1 VALMGLVVAVT
12 AILNLDTSVWFL
24 TPVLV
29 HAARA
34 RGADERPF
42 LYGSVMMANA
52 ASLILPG
59 SNLTNLVVLAHE
71 HVAGATFAARIW
83 PAWVAA
89 VLVTGVVVRLSFA
102 SSADPEHELPAAP
115 DWQLGLGALGIVA
128 AGTLVLVLKAPAL
141 PVLALGVLL
150 VLVRRSPWRDVR
162 RAASPLVLG
171 SLFALAVVLGTIART
186 TGWFQHVVEA
196 HARWTVAAL
205 AAGVSVITNNLP
217 AAVLL
222 ASHQP
227 THARAL
233 LIGLNL
239 GPNLFVTGS
248 LSAYLWWRAA
258 QTVAAPRS
266 VKTYA
271 GIGVVV
277 VPLSMAAALIAL
289 QLLSNG

>member
-1 VALMGLVVAVT
+1 
-12 AILNLDTSVWFL
+12 
-24 TPVLV
+24 
-29 HAARA
+29 
-34 RGADERPF
+34 
-42 LYGSVMMANA
+42 
-52 ASLILPG
+52 
-59 SNLTNLVVLAHE
+59 
-71 HVAGATFAARIW
+71 
-83 PAWVAA
+83 